1 MLAAVA
7 FVSTVQA
14 LVQLGLGLLLGSSRV
29 QREEALLGEQVLV
42 ALVSSLLLEQCHV
55 AFVLFLSGTVL
66 LFGCFALVVTD
77 HFLQLVVYK

>member
-14 LVQLGLGLLLGSSRV
+14 LVQLGFGLLLGSSRV

-55 AFVLFLSGTVL
+55 AFVLFLRTVL
-66 LFGCFALVVTD
+66 LFGSFALVVTD